1 VCIMEYIAGFPDY
14 SRTPRI
20 TIYSITNQSQ
30 VTCGSELAVIFV
42 ETLVKAKVPYDD
54 DVLG

>member
-1 VCIMEYIAGFPDY
+1 MEYIAGFPDY

>member
-1 VCIMEYIAGFPDY
+1 MEYIAGFPDY
-14 SRTPRI
+14 SRTRI

-54 DVLG
+54 VVLG